1 MECGYSNRGSAQICV
16 GVAAEAIIFIFPK
29 LLILKKEISSLK
41 GFLFSFSGMLPAAGG
56 VLLPPRLEMQNPF
69 TF

>member
-1 MECGYSNRGSAQICV
+1 ME
-16 GVAAEAIIFIFPK
+16 VAAEAIIFLFPK

-56 VLLPPRLEMQNPF
+56 VLLPPRLEVQNPF